1 MLLKNRYRLDSVC
14 GLMVAL
20 SFDSGSVSE
29 SRSLRSRSMPA
40 KTNHRPAVLMA
51 LAASAGLTIL
61 IIVGSRNLEHYDAA
75 LFGYTVASVVAF
87 GAVVFRY
94 AIWLQRPATRVYWR
108 RGWKLFRD
116 RKNLIANTSSAAK
129 TLVGGLAAQKFIF
142 RRGFSRW
149 LMHQL
154 IMWGCIISALIT
166 FPLVFGWVHFE
177 LEGERGYRAYVFG
190 FPLNVMDGRNAI
202 AWVAF
207 HALDFT
213 AIMVIIGCAIAIHR
227 RLHDRGAIAL
237 QQYILDFV
245 PHLLLIAICITGLM
259 LTASSLWLHGY
270 MYSFIALSNYA
281 VVILTLF
288 YLPFGK
294 LFHVIQR
301 PASIGVELY
310 QRRAREMPQAVCP
323 RCGVEFVAEIWLGDL
338 KTVVDKLGFDY
349 TMGDGHVW
357 QDYCP
362 RCKRV
367 IRGLAY
373 ASLPQQNARVFQGS
387 RVNGS
392 HDS

>member
-1 MLLKNRYRLDSVC
+1 MQHQ
-14 GLMVAL
+14 
-20 SFDSGSVSE
+20 
-29 SRSLRSRSMPA
+29 
-40 KTNHRPAVLMA
+40 TNHRRPLLLA
-51 LAASAGLTIL
+51 LAASALLTAL
-61 IIVGSRNLEHYDAA
+61 IIIGSRNLEHYDAA

-94 AIWLQRPATRVYWR
+94 AVWLQRPATRVYWS

-116 RKNLIANTSSAAK
+116 RKSLLANTSSAAK
-129 TLVGGLAAQKFIF
+129 TLVGGLGVQKFIF
-142 RRGFSRW
+142 RRGFRRW

-177 LEGERGYRAYVFG
+177 LEAERGYRAYLFG
-190 FPLNVMDGRNAI
+190 FPLQVMDGRSLM
-202 AWVAF
+202 AWVTF

-213 AIMVIIGCAIAIHR
+213 AIMVLAGCAIAIHR

-237 QQYILDFV
+237 QQFLLDFV
-245 PHLLLIAICITGLM
+245 PHLLLIAVCITGLM
-259 LTASSLWLHGY
+259 LTVSSLWLQGY
-270 MYSFIALSNYA
+270 MYSFIALSHQA
-281 VVILTLF
+281 VVIMTLF

-323 RCGVEFVAEIWLGDL
+323 RCGVEFVAELWLYDL

-349 TMGDGHVW
+349 KMADGHTW

-367 IRGLAY
+367 VRGLTY
-373 ASLPQQNARVFQGS
+373 SSLPNRTEAVFKGS
-387 RVNGS
+387 RTEPN
-392 HDS
+392 

>member
-1 MLLKNRYRLDSVC
+1 MK
-14 GLMVAL
+14 AQ
-20 SFDSGSVSE
+20 
-29 SRSLRSRSMPA
+29 
-40 KTNHRPAVLMA
+40 TNHRSAILIA
-51 LAASAGLTIL
+51 LAASAALTAL
-61 IIVGSRNLEHYDAA
+61 IIAGSRNLEHYDAA

-87 GAVVFRY
+87 GAIVFRY
-94 AIWLQRPATRVYWR
+94 AIWLQRPSTRVYWR
-108 RGWKLFRD
+108 RGWALFRN
-116 RKNLIANTSSAAK
+116 RKSLVANVSSAGK
-129 TLVGGLAAQKFIF
+129 TFVGGFALQKFIY

-190 FPLNVMDGRNAI
+190 FAVNSMDARSVI
-202 AWVAF
+202 AWVTF

-213 AIMVIIGCAIAIHR
+213 AIMVLIGCGMAIHR

-237 QQYILDFV
+237 QQYLLDFV
-245 PHLLLIAICITGLM
+245 PHLLLIAICVTGLM

-270 MYSFIALSNYA
+270 MYSFISLSHQA
-281 VVILTLF
+281 VVIMTLF

-310 QRRAREMPQAVCP
+310 QRRARELPQAICP
-323 RCGVEFVAEIWLGDL
+323 RCGVEFVAEMWLDDL
-338 KTVVDKLGFDY
+338 KTVVGKLGFDY
-349 TMGDGHVW
+349 RLANGHVL

-367 IRGLAY
+367 MRGLAY
-373 ASLPQQNARVFQGS
+373 SALPQSKENVFRGS
-387 RVNGS
+387 RGNL
-392 HDS
+392 

>member
-1 MLLKNRYRLDSVC
+1 
-14 GLMVAL
+14 
-20 SFDSGSVSE
+20 
-29 SRSLRSRSMPA
+29 MPNQP
-40 KTNHRPAVLMA
+40 NHRSAILMG
-51 LAASAGLTIL
+51 LAASAGLTAL
-61 IIVGSRNLEHYDAA
+61 IILGSRNLEHYDAA
-75 LFGYTVASVVAF
+75 LFGYTVASVVAL

-108 RGWKLFRD
+108 RGWSLFRD
-116 RKNLIANTSSAAK
+116 RKNLILNTSSAAK
-129 TLVGGLAAQKFIF
+129 TLIGGLAAQKFIF

-177 LEGERGYRAYVFG
+177 LEGERGYRAFVFG
-190 FPLNVMDGRNAI
+190 IPLNVVDGRSLL
-202 AWVAF
+202 AWITF

-213 AIMVIIGCAIAIHR
+213 AIMVLAGCAIAIHR

-237 QQYILDFV
+237 QQFLLDFV

-259 LTASSLWLHGY
+259 LTVSSLWLHGY
-270 MYSFIALSNYA
+270 MYSFIALSHQA
-281 VVILTLF
+281 VVIMTLF

-301 PASIGVELY
+301 PASMGVELY

-323 RCGVEFVAEIWLGDL
+323 RCGVEFVAEMWLEDL

-349 TMGDGHVW
+349 KLTNGHVW

-373 ASLPQQNARVFQGS
+373 SNLSSSDEPVFKGS
-387 RVNGS
+387 RS
-392 HDS
+392 SLR

>member
-1 MLLKNRYRLDSVC
+1 
-14 GLMVAL
+14 
-20 SFDSGSVSE
+20 
-29 SRSLRSRSMPA
+29 MPDQ
-40 KTNHRPAVLMA
+40 TNHRRPVLKA
-51 LAASAGLTIL
+51 LAASAVLTAL
-61 IIVGSRNLEHYDAA
+61 IVLGSRNLEHYDAA

-87 GAVVFRY
+87 GAIVFRY
-94 AIWLQRPATRVYWR
+94 AVWLQRPATRVYWQ
-108 RGWKLFRD
+108 RGWQLFRD
-116 RKNLIANTSSAAK
+116 RRKLIANTTSAAK
-129 TLVGGLAAQKFIF
+129 TLAGSFVAQRFIF

-177 LEGERGYRAYVFG
+177 LEGERGYRAHVFG
-190 FPLNVMDGRNAI
+190 FPLNVMDGRSVI
-202 AWVAF
+202 GWITF

-237 QQYILDFV
+237 QQFILDFV
-245 PHLLLIAICITGLM
+245 PHLLLIAISVTGLM

-270 MYSFIALSNYA
+270 MYSFISLSHQA
-281 VVILTLF
+281 VVIMTLF

-310 QRRAREMPQAVCP
+310 QSRAREMPQAVCP
-323 RCGVEFVAEIWLGDL
+323 RCGVEFVAEMWLGDL
-338 KTVVDKLGFDY
+338 KTVVKKLGFDY
-349 TMGDGHVW
+349 TMSDGHVW

-373 ASLPQQNARVFQGS
+373 ASLPQQDARVFQGS
-387 RVNGS
+387 RVAGG
-392 HDS
+392 HQAED

>member
-1 MLLKNRYRLDSVC
+1 MRT
-14 GLMVAL
+14 A
-20 SFDSGSVSE
+20 
-29 SRSLRSRSMPA
+29 
-40 KTNHRPAVLMA
+40 TNHRSAVLLA
-51 LAASAGLTIL
+51 LAASAVLTVL

-116 RKNLIANTSSAAK
+116 RKNLIINTGSAAK
-129 TLVGGLAAQKFIF
+129 TLVGGLALQKFIF
-142 RRGFSRW
+142 KRGSARW

-154 IMWGCIISALIT
+154 IMWGCILSALIT

-190 FPLNVMDGRNAI
+190 FPLNVMDGRSI
-202 AWVAF
+202 MGWVTF

-213 AIMVIIGCAIAIHR
+213 AVMVIAGCAIAIHR

-237 QQYILDFV
+237 QQYMLDFV
-245 PHLLLIAICITGLM
+245 PHLLLIAISVTGLM

-270 MYSFIALSNYA
+270 MYSFIALTHQA
-281 VVILTLF
+281 VVIMTLF

-310 QRRAREMPQAVCP
+310 QKRAREMPQAVCP
-323 RCGVEFVAEIWLGDL
+323 RCGVEFVAELWLADL

-349 TMGDGHVW
+349 KMPEGNVW

-367 IRGLAY
+367 LRGLSY
-373 ASLPQQNARVFQGS
+373 AKAPQRTAEVFRGS
-387 RVNGS
+387 RVES
-392 HDS
+392 AERTE

>member
-1 MLLKNRYRLDSVC
+1 
-14 GLMVAL
+14 
-20 SFDSGSVSE
+20 
-29 SRSLRSRSMPA
+29 MPTQ
-40 KTNHRPAVLMA
+40 TNHRPAVLMS
-51 LAASAGLTIL
+51 LAASAGLTVL
-61 IIVGSRNLEHYDAA
+61 IMVGSRNLEHYDAA

-94 AIWLQRPATRVYWR
+94 AIWLQRPATRIYWR
-108 RGWKLFRD
+108 RGWQLYLQREKLI
-116 RKNLIANTSSAAK
+116 KNSASAAK
-129 TLVGGLAAQKFIF
+129 TIATNLVAQRFILK
-142 RRGFSRW
+142 RGFSRW
-149 LMHQL
+149 LMHFL
-154 IMWGCIISALIT
+154 IMWGCVISALIT

-177 LEGERGYRAYVFG
+177 LEGDRGYRAYLFG

-202 AWVAF
+202 AWVTF

-213 AIMVIIGCAIAIHR
+213 AIMVIAGCVIAIHR

-270 MYSFIALSNYA
+270 MYSLIALSHQA
-281 VVILTLF
+281 AVILTLF

-323 RCGVEFVAEIWLGDL
+323 RCGVEFVAEMWLDDL

-349 TMGDGHVW
+349 AMGDGHVW

-373 ASLPQQNARVFQGS
+373 ASLMKHEEVGPQINADLRG
-387 RVNGS
+387 
-392 HDS
+392 

>member
-1 MLLKNRYRLDSVC
+1 
-14 GLMVAL
+14 
-20 SFDSGSVSE
+20 
-29 SRSLRSRSMPA
+29 MPT
-40 KTNHRPAVLMA
+40 KTNHRAPVLMA
-51 LAASAGLTIL
+51 LAASAGLTVL
-61 IIVGSRNLEHYDAA
+61 IILGSRNLEHYDAA
-75 LFGYTVASVVAF
+75 LFGYTVASVVAL

-108 RGWKLFRD
+108 RGWKLFQD
-116 RKNLIANTSSAAK
+116 RKNLLANTSSAAK
-129 TLVGGLAAQKFIF
+129 TLVGGLAVQKFIF

-154 IMWGCIISALIT
+154 IMWGCVISALVT

-190 FPLNVMDGRNAI
+190 FPLNVVDGRSAI
-202 AWVAF
+202 AWITF

-213 AIMVIIGCAIAIHR
+213 AVMVLAGCAIAIHR

-245 PHLLLIAICITGLM
+245 PHLMLIAICITGLM

-270 MYSFIALSNYA
+270 MYSFIALSHQA
-281 VVILTLF
+281 VVIMTLF

-323 RCGVEFVAEIWLGDL
+323 RCGVEFVAEMWLNDL
-338 KTVVDKLGFDY
+338 KTVVDRVGFDY
-349 TMGDGHVW
+349 TMSDGHVW

-373 ASLPQQNARVFQGS
+373 ASSPQKDARVFQGS
-387 RVNGS
+387 RVDGG
-392 HDS
+392 HD

>member
-1 MLLKNRYRLDSVC
+1 MPHLPSHRSAILK
-14 GLMVAL
+14 G
-20 SFDSGSVSE
+20 
-29 SRSLRSRSMPA
+29 
-40 KTNHRPAVLMA
+40 
-51 LAASAGLTIL
+51 LAASAVLTAL
-61 IIVGSRNLEHYDAA
+61 IILGSRNLEHYDAA
-75 LFGYTVASVVAF
+75 LFGYTVASVVAI

-108 RGWKLFRD
+108 RGWKLFLE
-116 RKNLIANTSSAAK
+116 RKSLLTNTTSAAK
-129 TLVGGLAAQKFIF
+129 TVVGGLAAQKFIF
-142 RRGFSRW
+142 QRGVSRW
-149 LMHQL
+149 IMHQL

-190 FPLNVMDGRNAI
+190 FPLNVMDGRSVI
-202 AWVAF
+202 AWITF

-213 AIMVIIGCAIAIHR
+213 AIMVLIGCGIAIHR

-259 LTASSLWLHGY
+259 LTASSVWLHGY
-270 MYSFIALSNYA
+270 MYSFIALTHQA
-281 VVILTLF
+281 VVIMTLF

-310 QRRAREMPQAVCP
+310 QSRAREMPQAVCP
-323 RCGVEFVAEIWLGDL
+323 RCGTEFVAEMWLGDL
-338 KTVVDKLGFDY
+338 KTVVNKLGFDY
-349 TMGDGHVW
+349 TMSDGHVW

-367 IRGLAY
+367 MRGLSY
-373 ASLPQQNARVFQGS
+373 ANLPEQEAEVFRGS
-387 RVNGS
+387 RI
-392 HDS
+392 DSGREV

>member
-1 MLLKNRYRLDSVC
+1 MR
-14 GLMVAL
+14 
-20 SFDSGSVSE
+20 
-29 SRSLRSRSMPA
+29 A

-51 LAASAGLTIL
+51 LAASAGLTLL

-75 LFGYTVASVVAF
+75 LFGYTVASVVAL

-116 RKNLIANTSSAAK
+116 RKNLVANTSSAAK

-154 IMWGCIISALIT
+154 IMWGCILSALIT

-177 LEGERGYRAYVFG
+177 LVGPRGYRAFVFG
-190 FPLNVMDGRNAI
+190 IPLNILDGRGI
-202 AWVAF
+202 VAWLTF

-213 AIMVIIGCAIAIHR
+213 AIMVMVGCAIAIHR

-237 QQYILDFV
+237 QQYLLDFV
-245 PHLLLIAICITGLM
+245 PHLLLIAICISGLL

-270 MYSFIALSNYA
+270 MYSFISLSHQA
-281 VVILTLF
+281 VVIMTLF

-323 RCGVEFVAEIWLGDL
+323 RCGVEFVAEMWLGDL

-349 TMGDGHVW
+349 KMADGHVW

-367 IRGLAY
+367 LRGLGY
-373 ASLPQQNARVFQGS
+373 ASLPGSHERVFKGS
-387 RVNGS
+387 REQS
-392 HDS
+392 AISTSRDQKPETTP

>member
-1 MLLKNRYRLDSVC
+1 MSAQANHKLPVLL
-14 GLMVAL
+14 G
-20 SFDSGSVSE
+20 
-29 SRSLRSRSMPA
+29 
-40 KTNHRPAVLMA
+40 
-51 LAASAGLTIL
+51 LAASGLLTLLVIL
-61 IIVGSRNLEHYDAA
+61 GSRNLEHYDAA
-75 LFGYTVASVVAF
+75 LFGYTIASVVAF

-94 AIWLQRPATRVYWR
+94 AIWLQRPATRVYWQ

-116 RKNLIANTSSAAK
+116 RKALMANTTSAV
-129 TLVGGLAAQKFIF
+129 TTVVGGLAAQKFIF

-149 LMHQL
+149 IMHQL
-154 IMWGCIISALIT
+154 IMWGCILSAMVT

-177 LEGERGYRAYVFG
+177 LEGTRGYRAFVFG
-190 FPLNVMDGRNAI
+190 IPLNVVDGRSLI
-202 AWVAF
+202 AWITF

-213 AIMVIIGCAIAIHR
+213 AIMVLVGCGIAIHR

-270 MYSFIALSNYA
+270 MYSFIALSHQA
-281 VVILTLF
+281 VVIMTLF

-310 QRRAREMPQAVCP
+310 QRRAREMPQATCP
-323 RCGVEFVAEIWLGDL
+323 RCGVEFVAEMWLGDL

-349 TMGDGHVW
+349 TMQDGKVW

-362 RCKRV
+362 RCKR
-367 IRGLAY
+367 ILRGISYSSLAQ
-373 ASLPQQNARVFQGS
+373 SEENVFSGS
-387 RVNGS
+387 RVKEG
-392 HDS
+392 

>member
-1 MLLKNRYRLDSVC
+1 MRTQ
-14 GLMVAL
+14 A
-20 SFDSGSVSE
+20 
-29 SRSLRSRSMPA
+29 
-40 KTNHRPAVLMA
+40 NHRRAVLLA
-51 LAASAGLTIL
+51 LAASAVLTLL
-61 IIVGSRNLEHYDAA
+61 IIIGSRNLEHYDAA

-108 RGWKLFRD
+108 RGWQLFRD
-116 RKNLIANTSSAAK
+116 RKNLLPNTSSAAK
-129 TLVGGLAAQKFIF
+129 TLVGGFMAQKFIF

-177 LEGERGYRAYVFG
+177 LEGPRGYRAYVFG
-190 FPLNVMDGRNAI
+190 VPLNIMDGRSFL
-202 AWVAF
+202 AWVTF

-237 QQYILDFV
+237 QQYLLDFV
-245 PHLLLIAICITGLM
+245 PHLLLIAICVTGLM

-270 MYSFIALSNYA
+270 MYSFIALSHQA
-281 VVILTLF
+281 VVIMTLF

-310 QRRAREMPQAVCP
+310 QRRARETPQAICP
-323 RCGVEFVAEIWLGDL
+323 RCGVEFVAEMWLGDL
-338 KTVVDKLGFDY
+338 KNVVDKLGFDY
-349 TMGDGHVW
+349 RLPDGHVW

-362 RCKRV
+362 RCKR
-367 IRGLAY
+367 ILRGLSY
-373 ASLPQQNARVFQGS
+373 ASLPQKVEDVFRGS
-387 RVNGS
+387 RVAG
-392 HDS
+392 D